1 MEAVARLRF
10 VRMSP
15 QKGRLVADMIRGRKV
30 SEAEGILRFTPK
42 KSARIIEKLL
52 KSAKANAEEKNV
64 ADPDEM
70 VIEKIIVDKGPVMK
84 RQLPRARGR
93 VDVLQKPFSHV
104 TIVLSGGDILE
115 KKKKGKAPEKKAGE
129 IAAKPTAK
137 KKTAVKKGTA
147 KKADTAKK
155 TATKKTAA
163 KKAATAQKAAAA
175 KKKTAA
181 KKGTAKKA
189 GTAKKT
195 VSKKTAAKKT
205 ASKKTAATAKKSAK
219 KSK

>member
-30 SEAEGILRFTPK
+30 SDAEGILQFTNK

-70 VIEKIIVDKGPVMK
+70 VISKILVDKGPYMK

-93 VDVLQKPFSHV
+93 VDVLLKPFSHV
-104 TIVLSGGDILE
+104 TIFLSGGDVLE
-115 KKKKGKAPEKKAGE
+115 KKKKAKTPAKKAEGTSV
-129 IAAKPTAK
+129 KPSA
-137 KKTAVKKGTA
+137 KKTAAKKIAATVK
-147 KKADTAKK
+147 KKADTAKKGSAKKAAMVKKAAAAKASAKKTAAKKTAAKK

-163 KKAATAQKAAAA
+163 KK
-175 KKKTAA
+175 
-181 KKGTAKKA
+181 
-189 GTAKKT
+189 T
-195 VSKKTAAKKT
+195 VAKKTAAKKT
-205 ASKKTAATAKKSAK
+205 AAKKSSK
-219 KSK
+219 KK